1 MEAFSILGREVS
13 IKDHIISISC
23 EKEDDPRLICVNIIK
38 YLFEEGILSAPV
50 SKYKVRAVEYI

>member
-1 MEAFSILGREVS
+1 MEAFSVLGREVNV
-13 IKDHIISISC
+13 KDYVISISC
-23 EKEDDPRLICVNIIK
+23 EKEDNPRLICVNIIK